1 MQKKYQDAKATFE
14 KNPCLETRKVLEECK
29 MNLERFYDK
38 KTEGIIVRSRAR
50 WHDHGEKSTKYFLN
64 LEKRNHMRKH
74 IRKLSLC
81 GVITSDHKQILK
93 SASDYFEKLYST
105 KSNLSQLM

>member
-1 MQKKYQDAKATFE
+1 
-14 KNPCLETRKVLEECK
+14 

-50 WHDHGEKSTKYFLN
+50 WHENEEKVLYKYFLN

-74 IRKLSLC
+74 VRKLSLC
-81 GVITSDHKQILK
+81 EVITSDHKQILK
-93 SASDYFEKLYST
+93 SASDYYEKLYM
-105 KSNLSQLM
+105 QH

>member
-1 MQKKYQDAKATFE
+1 
-14 KNPCLETRKVLEECK
+14 

-38 KTEGIIVRSRAR
+38 KTEGITVRSRAR

-74 IRKLSLC
+74 FRKLSLC
-81 GVITSDHKQILK
+81 GVIASDHKQILK

>member
-1 MQKKYQDAKATFE
+1 
-14 KNPCLETRKVLEECK
+14 

-81 GVITSDHKQILK
+81 EVITSDHKQILK